1 MAHTKRE
8 LADRLRDFAE
18 GRAAAGVAEGR
29 ASADR
34 RPRLA
39 FVCSG
44 QGPQWWAM
52 VRQLLRDEPAFRTM
66 IARCDTIVR
75 RLGDWSLLDELTAD
89 ESRSRMEVTAISQ
102 PCIFAVQVA
111 LAELWASWGVRPDV
125 LVGHSVG
132 EVAAAYLAGVFS
144 LEDAVRVIY
153 HRGRC
158 MELAPERGRML
169 AAGVSPDDAANILAP
184 YGDRIALAA
193 VNGPSSVT
201 LSGESGP
208 LEEIAGR
215 LEARGVFCRFL
226 RVRYAFHSAQMD
238 PIRDGLLAAL
248 DGIRPRPAKLPLVST
263 VTGRPVDGPELGPE
277 YWWDNVRRTVR
288 FADGVDRLIDL
299 GCDTAVELSPHPVLT
314 ASVIE
319 CYQHRGQGV
328 AVLPSLR
335 RHEDERATMLHALGG
350 LHALGYPVDWGGLMP
365 GPHRFV
371 RLPLYPWQRERFWY
385 ESEESRSTRLTPR
398 PIRCSGSHK
407 ANPGPRGRRG
417 STSAWRRTS
426 PITASS
432 ARRSCPRRPTWSWP
446 SRRVARPSAP
456 SAARSATS
464 RWPIPASSR
473 PTSPCDCRPPS
484 TRGKARSRS
493 IRAPSTATANGRST

>member
-1 MAHTKRE
+1 
-8 LADRLRDFAE
+8 
-18 GRAAAGVAEGR
+18 
-29 ASADR
+29 
-34 RPRLA
+34 
-39 FVCSG
+39 
-44 QGPQWWAM
+44 M

-111 LAELWASWGVRPDV
+111 LAELWASWGVRPDI

-226 RVRYAFHSAQMD
+226 RVRYAFHSARWTRSATD
-238 PIRDGLLAAL
+238 CS
-248 DGIRPRPAKLPLVST
+248 PRWTASGR
-263 VTGRPVDGPELGPE
+263 GRPSCP
-277 YWWDNVRRTVR
+277 W
-288 FADGVDRLIDL
+288 
-299 GCDTAVELSPHPVLT
+299 SP
-314 ASVIE
+314 
-319 CYQHRGQGV
+319 
-328 AVLPSLR
+328 PSP
-335 RHEDERATMLHALGG
+335 AG
-350 LHALGYPVDWGGLMP
+350 
-365 GPHRFV
+365 
-371 RLPLYPWQRERFWY
+371 
-385 ESEESRSTRLTPR
+385 RST
-398 PIRCSGSHK
+398 
-407 ANPGPRGRRG
+407 GP
-417 STSAWRRTS
+417 
-426 PITASS
+426 SS
-432 ARRSCPRRPTWSWP
+432 ARNTGGTTSAGRSGSPTGSIA
-446 SRRVARPSAP
+446 SSI
-456 SAARSATS
+456 SAATRRSS
-464 RWPIPASSR
+464 
-473 PTSPCDCRPPS
+473 
-484 TRGKARSRS
+484 
-493 IRAPSTATANGRST
+493 